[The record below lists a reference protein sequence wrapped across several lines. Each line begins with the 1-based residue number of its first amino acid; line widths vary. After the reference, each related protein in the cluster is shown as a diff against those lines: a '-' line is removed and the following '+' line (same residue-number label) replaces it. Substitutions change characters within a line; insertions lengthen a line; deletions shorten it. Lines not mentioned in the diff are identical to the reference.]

1 MNLLKL
7 DLFEKSKCY
16 SHTLRMRMKE
26 NTTLDFDFVMFSS
39 YSNIL
44 QPLCIAFMYVAFHVI
59 EEGGGSGFG
68 IMGVLFSLCFYK
80 VNKIKYLLPN
90 FAFYFNVI
98 FIKN

>member
-1 MNLLKL
+1 M
-7 DLFEKSKCY
+7 LFT
-16 SHTLRMRMKE
+16 HTKNGNEGKYDPGHL
-26 NTTLDFDFVMFSS
+26 DFVMFSS